1 VIDAIDHV
9 VLYSGDSE
17 RTIAFYRGVLGC
29 TIELEDEWRGG
40 RMPVFRLRFDSHHY
54 VNVHP
59 SGSVLT
65 PRAAAPAPGGLDICF
80 RSSLPSASVVE
91 RFAAHGVPV
100 EEGPVPRR
108 DAFGNPSVSV
118 YVRDPDG
125 NLVEVMSAT

>member
-1 VIDAIDHV
+1 MIDAIDHV

-17 RTIAFYRGVLGC
+17 RTIAFYRDVLGC
-29 TIELEDEWRGG
+29 TIELEDEWRAG
-40 RMPVFRLRFDSHHY
+40 RMPVFRVRFDPHHY

-59 SGSVLT
+59 SGAVLA
-65 PRAAAPAPGGLDICF
+65 PRAATASPGGLDICF
-80 RSSLPSASVVE
+80 RTSLPTSAVVE
-91 RFAAHGVPV
+91 RFAAHGVTI

-108 DAFGNPSVSV
+108 DAFGTASVSV